1 MDNVYLTDSIRS
13 FQLAYISAL
22 NDAYSNVVIPTTGIN
37 NIVVTSVI
45 PGEYTRMIPIN
56 IDKTIYFAANGFI
69 ITLDKHLRRSA
80 IQIELDDCDIDC
92 VEGLV
97 LNNNIYRKL
106 PCLEHVLPRET
117 SVIKLTNMCFTDIV
131 DVIYKAEDTTILT
144 RGCDLVDYI
153 TDILLDEI
161 SICSDLDTWTQDV
174 IYDSTYE
181 EYLDYFNRFDPCIM
195 YKKVGEYNG
204 YKWG

>member
-13 FQLAYISAL
+13 FQSAYIDAL
-22 NDAYSNVVIPTTGIN
+22 NDAYSNVVIPTTSIN
-37 NIVVTSVI
+37 NIVVTSVTD
-45 PGEYTRMIPIN
+45 ECTRMIPIN

-69 ITLDKHLRRSA
+69 VTIDKHLRRSA
-80 IQIELDDCDIDC
+80 IQIEPDDCDIDC

-117 SVIKLTNMCFTDIV
+117 SVIKLINMCFTDIA
-131 DVIYKAEDTTILT
+131 DVIYKAEGTTILT
-144 RGCDLVDYI
+144 RECDLVDYI
-153 TDILLDEI
+153 TDILLNEI
-161 SICSDLDTWTQDV
+161 PIRSDLDTWTQDF

-181 EYLDYFNRFDPCIM
+181 EYLDYFNWFDPCIM

-204 YKWG
+204 YEWG